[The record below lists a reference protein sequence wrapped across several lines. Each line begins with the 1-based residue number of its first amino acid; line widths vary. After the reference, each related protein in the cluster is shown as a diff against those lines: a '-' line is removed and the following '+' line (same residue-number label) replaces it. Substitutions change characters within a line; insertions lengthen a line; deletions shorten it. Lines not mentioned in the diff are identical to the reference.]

1 MSQDVTPRE
10 LLRRLGAVE
19 PAAGEIVSEV
29 RTEAMLPFFGDH
41 AAAAPAAG
49 ITVTGSLAAIV
60 SVTATLSWQN
70 AAAVQDWLTDALPD
84 GSLGTNE
91 TELAELISET
101 MFADGDLAGTARY
114 LGTFIVAG
122 RAKRRVRL
130 LIGLTRPVSEAQYA
144 AAWARALA
152 ATKAADRAKFARLRA
167 FLTLLLDEET
177 VEVEKMLL
185 LSGVGDLIGHSI
197 ATGPSGG

>member
-1 MSQDVTPRE
+1 MSQDITPRE

-41 AAAAPAAG
+41 AAAAPAGG

-60 SVTATLSWQN
+60 SVTATLSWQS

-101 MFADGDLAGTARY
+101 MFADGDLADTARY

>member
-1 MSQDVTPRE
+1 MSQDITPRE